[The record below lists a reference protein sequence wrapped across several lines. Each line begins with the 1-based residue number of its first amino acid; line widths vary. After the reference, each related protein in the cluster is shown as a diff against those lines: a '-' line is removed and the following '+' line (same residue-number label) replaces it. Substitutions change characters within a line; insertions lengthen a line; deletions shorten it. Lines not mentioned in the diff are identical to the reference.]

1 MLTLHNDTIMN
12 KRTLKKRVFYI
23 ISDAVDHVVLDTK
36 QVDPEKKT
44 GELLNLYDATLDKIN
59 ECRYI
64 TDKGQVKAHFRK
76 VKDDFNKSIRTI
88 LS

>member
-1 MLTLHNDTIMN
+1 MLTLHYEITMN

-23 ISDAVDHVVLDTK
+23 ISDAVDHIVLDPN
-36 QVDPEKKT
+36 QADPEKKT
-44 GELLNLYDATLDKIN
+44 GELLNLYDSTLDKIN

-64 TDKGQVKAHFRK
+64 ADKGQLKAHFRK